1 MGWFCSIS
9 NLTYMLQ
16 TLLYR
21 KWLGVILQ
29 FYDTQIEYK
38 LICIWQS
45 PIFFIWLLFFQWMKN
60 GVKMPLINW
69 NKFLKFVCNQ
79 CNQFISYSKWTN
91 SVDAVATVAQNGSA
105 MWIMHFFNELT
116 CTFDFNLI
124 KWTLEFLP
132 TKICS
137 HTQVIFDIYSS
148 QIVFVLL
155 LLLLFLHPHMWALQS
170 HYLLFA
176 TSVFHSII
184 ERRKSSGCLSEL
196 YLHVNEIFGILFK
209 FTVWIPFFIECL
221 LLPL

>member
-1 MGWFCSIS
+1 MWFYNFTIH
-9 NLTYMLQ
+9 
-16 TLLYR
+16 
-21 KWLGVILQ
+21 
-29 FYDTQIEYK
+29 K
-38 LICIWQS
+38 L
-45 PIFFIWLLFFQWMKN
+45 N
-60 GVKMPLINW
+60 INW
-69 NKFLKFVCNQ
+69 FVFDRVLHFSFDYYFFSEWKMELKCRWSIGINFWNLFAI
-79 CNQFISYSKWTN
+79 NAIN
-91 SVDAVATVAQNGSA
+91 SFHIQSEQPNDAAATVAQNGSA

-148 QIVFVLL
+148 QIVFLLL